1 MRVSINVRALKNI
14 IEGNKTIEGRLK
26 YAIFSSLKINDEII
40 FYHKNIECK
49 TIIVNINYYKGLID
63 YLKNENLKKIMPS
76 VSNILE
82 AKKIYLKYYNKNK
95 LDRYEF
101 MAIHINLL
109 TN

>member
-1 MRVSINVRALKNI
+1 MRS
-14 IEGNKTIEGRLK
+14 
-26 YAIFSSLKINDEII
+26 
-40 FYHKNIECK
+40 
-49 TIIVNINYYKGLID
+49 GLID

-109 TN
+109 TNWFNLLEWNTKSYQQ